1 MQPRSALTRRQR
13 PMLVSLV
20 SALALSACATVPD
33 SAGCADPNRDPFEPV
48 NRKIFAFDLALDRA
62 VIKPVAE
69 AYRSVLP
76 LFVRDRIHDVID
88 NLKQPL
94 VFINDVLQGRGTA
107 AAITAK
113 RFAVN
118 STIGIG
124 GLTDRATDLGLPRQS
139 GDFGQTLFAWGFG
152 AGPYLV
158 LPLFGPSNVRDALGT
173 GVDAFITPLG
183 NIGSSDVRRELVL
196 STGVTDGI
204 DLRSRNIESLDELE
218 RSSLDFYAYLR
229 SVTRQQRQSV
239 LREAITPPG
248 GSTAPGDTLS
258 DPGTPTDPGAPAATE
273 PLTPRNLVPPRG
285 AADPA
290 ANDLMAPA
298 SAASATSATSAA
310 SSPSTGSFGTAR
322 TMSPCDPVPQTR

>member
-13 PMLVSLV
+13 PVLVSMIL
-20 SALALSACATVPD
+20 AIALSACATVPD
-33 SAGCADPNRDPFEPV
+33 SGTCADPNHDPFEPV
-48 NRKIFAFDLALDRA
+48 NRKIFAFDMALDRV
-62 VIKPVAE
+62 VIKPVAKT
-69 AYRSVLP
+69 YRNVLP
-76 LFVRDRIHDVID
+76 SFVRDRIHDVID

-107 AAITAK
+107 AAITAQ
-113 RFAVN
+113 RFVVN
-118 STIGIG
+118 STLGIA

-139 GDFGQTLFAWGFG
+139 GDFGQTLFAWGLSD
-152 AGPYLV
+152 GPYLV

-183 NIGSSDVRRELVL
+183 NIGSDNVRRELVL

-239 LREAITPPG
+239 LREAIAAPG
-248 GSTAPGDTLS
+248 GTEGSGDTPA
-258 DPGTPTDPGAPAATE
+258 DPGTPSDPGAPAAIE
-273 PLTPRNLVPPRG
+273 PLTPRNVVPPRSP
-285 AADPA
+285 ADPA
-290 ANDLMAPA
+290 AGNASTPASTASTDPAA
-298 SAASATSATSAA
+298 SAASAA
-310 SSPSTGSFGTAR
+310 SNDSPGTPRST
-322 TMSPCDPVPQTR
+322 SPCDPAPLVR